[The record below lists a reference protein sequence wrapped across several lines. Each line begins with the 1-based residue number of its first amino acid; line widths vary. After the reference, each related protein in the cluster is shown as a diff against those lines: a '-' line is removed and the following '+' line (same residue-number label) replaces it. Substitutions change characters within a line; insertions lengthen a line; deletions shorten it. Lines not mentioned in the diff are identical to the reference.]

1 MLNPSPVQTVPHC
14 ASTPI
19 PLVSPIT
26 PKPWSW
32 GLFPGLTPSP
42 AGPQGATEPP
52 NKAREARGCHQV
64 QYFHLFSFSSI
75 RAGGRGAAGGR
86 GCSPPHPAAAQI
98 GGDNRET
105 EGGWKTGRPLISPN
119 APPNDPFLMTFSSAD
134 QGSSSAPSQ
143 WLGKGGGSMEGAH
156 QPPPVR
162 HSCWWLHPGSS
173 WPHRHRRPRQVCHGG
188 RG

>member
-52 NKAREARGCHQV
+52 NKAREARGCHQL
-64 QYFHLFSFSSI
+64 QYFHLFSFSNI
-75 RAGGRGAAGGR
+75 RAGGRG
-86 GCSPPHPAAAQI
+86 
-98 GGDNRET
+98 
-105 EGGWKTGRPLISPN
+105 EGGGVHPLIQQQPRSEVTTGKQRGAGRSLISPN
-119 APPNDPFLMTFSSAD
+119 APPNDPFLVTFSSTD
-134 QGSSSAPSQ
+134 
-143 WLGKGGGSMEGAH
+143 
-156 QPPPVR
+156 
-162 HSCWWLHPGSS
+162 
-173 WPHRHRRPRQVCHGG
+173 
-188 RG
+188 